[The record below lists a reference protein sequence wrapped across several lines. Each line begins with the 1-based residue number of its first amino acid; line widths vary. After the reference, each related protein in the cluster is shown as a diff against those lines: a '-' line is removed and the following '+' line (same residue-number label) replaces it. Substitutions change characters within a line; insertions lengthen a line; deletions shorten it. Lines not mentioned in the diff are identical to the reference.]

1 MYTIQPIIDKFE
13 SYNVKHDLTNKTIN
27 ISASITFSG
36 DITVSTELYDMDENN
51 EFVITEDFR
60 KYVARV
66 IAWKM
71 LDALEISEEDIRK
84 LDIVRDVSL
93 SELVMRYVHIDPEA
107 MYQLCRTIAMGK
119 FDPVDWEELDN
130 V

>member
-36 DITVSTELYDMDENN
+36 DITVSAELYDMDENN

-93 SELVMRYVHIDPEA
+93 SELVMRYVH
-107 MYQLCRTIAMGK
+107 G
-119 FDPVDWEELDN
+119 
-130 V
+130 